1 MVRRYTFRGLVL
13 TYMRTDDTHRLLV
26 DLNPEEPNPRTS
38 LTLEAG
44 PTASLNTILAFE
56 WDGRYFVG
64 QAVTED
70 LPYVFEL
77 VPAKETNLDLI
88 PTQEHKPN

>member
-1 MVRRYTFRGLVL
+1 M
-13 TYMRTDDTHRLLV
+13 
-26 DLNPEEPNPRTS
+26 
-38 LTLEAG
+38 TLQAG

-64 QAVTED
+64 QALTED

-77 VPAKETNLDLI
+77 VPAKETNLNLI
-88 PTQEHKPN
+88 PTQEDKPN

>member
-1 MVRRYTFRGLVL
+1 MVRRYTFRGIVL
-13 TYMRTDDTHRLLV
+13 TYTRSKGKHRLLV
-26 DLNPEEPNPRTS
+26 NLDPEHPNPHTA
-38 LTLEAG
+38 LTQQG
-44 PTASLNTILAFE
+44 PLASLDTLLSYE

-77 VPAKETNLDLI
+77 VPAMETKLEMI
-88 PTQEHKPN
+88 PSPNKH